1 MIKSAAIT
9 KIKTISPWQKVRLEK
24 RKVRKQQAI
33 ERKLIK
39 QVHPSPIGQSIE
51 VYQEV
56 IKEPIKEISATEPS
70 REEMMQQADK
80 IGLVIDKRWKNS
92 TLLNRINETMGV

>member
-9 KIKTISPWQKVRLEK
+9 KVKTISPWQKVRLEK

-39 QVHPSPIGQSIE
+39 QVHPSPIGHSIE

-56 IKEPIKEISATEPS
+56 IKEPIKEIS
-70 REEMMQQADK
+70 REEMVQQADK

>member
-24 RKVRKQQAI
+24 RKIRKQQAI

-56 IKEPIKEISATEPS
+56 IKEPIKEPIKEIS
-70 REEMMQQADK
+70 REEMVQQADK
-80 IGLVIDKRWKNS
+80 IGLVIDKRWKDS

>member
-9 KIKTISPWQKVRLEK
+9 KVKNISPWQKVRLEK

-56 IKEPIKEISATEPS
+56 IKEPLKEVS
-70 REEMMQQADK
+70 REEMVQQADK
-80 IGLVIDKRWKNS
+80 IGLVIDKRWKDS

>member
-9 KIKTISPWQKVRLEK
+9 KVKNISPWQKVRLEK
-24 RKVRKQQAI
+24 RKVRKQQAL

-51 VYQEV
+51 VYAEPIKEV
-56 IKEPIKEISATEPS
+56 IKEVS
-70 REEMMQQADK
+70 REEMVQQADK
-80 IGLVIDKRWKNS
+80 IGLVIDKRWKDS

>member
-9 KIKTISPWQKVRLEK
+9 KVKTISPWQKVRLEK
-24 RKVRKQQAI
+24 RKIRKQQAI
-33 ERKLIK
+33 ERKLNK

-56 IKEPIKEISATEPS
+56 IKEPIKEIS

>member
-56 IKEPIKEISATEPS
+56 IKEPIKDIS
-70 REEMMQQADK
+70 REEMVQQADK
-80 IGLVIDKRWKNS
+80 IGLVIDKRWKDS

>member
-56 IKEPIKEISATEPS
+56 VKEPIKEPT
-70 REEMMQQADK
+70 REEMVQQADK
-80 IGLVIDKRWKNS
+80 IGLVIDKRWKDS

>member
-9 KIKTISPWQKVRLEK
+9 KVKTISPWQKVRLEK

-33 ERKLIK
+33 ERKLNK
-39 QVHPSPIGQSIE
+39 QVHPSPIGHSIE
-51 VYQEV
+51 VYA
-56 IKEPIKEISATEPS
+56 EPIKEISATEPS

>member
-56 IKEPIKEISATEPS
+56 IKEPIKEVT
-70 REEMMQQADK
+70 REEMVQQADK
-80 IGLVIDKRWKNS
+80 IGLVIDKRWKDS

>member
-56 IKEPIKEISATEPS
+56 IKEPIKEIS
-70 REEMMQQADK
+70 REEMVQQADK

>member
-9 KIKTISPWQKVRLEK
+9 KVKTISPWQKVRLEK

-56 IKEPIKEISATEPS
+56 IKEPIKDPS
-70 REEMMQQADK
+70 REEMVQQADK
-80 IGLVIDKRWKNS
+80 IGLVIDKRWKDS
-92 TLLNRINETMGV
+92 TLLNRINATMGV

>member
-9 KIKTISPWQKVRLEK
+9 KVKTISPWQKVRLEK

-56 IKEPIKEISATEPS
+56 IKEPLKEISRA
-70 REEMMQQADK
+70 EMVQQADK
-80 IGLVIDKRWKNS
+80 IGLVIDKRWKDS

>member
-9 KIKTISPWQKVRLEK
+9 KVKTISPWQKVRLEK

-51 VYQEV
+51 VYAET
-56 IKEPIKEISATEPS
+56 IKEPLKEVS
-70 REEMMQQADK
+70 REEMVQQADK
-80 IGLVIDKRWKNS
+80 IGLVIDKRWKDS

>member
-9 KIKTISPWQKVRLEK
+9 KVKTISPWQKVRLEK

-56 IKEPIKEISATEPS
+56 IKEPIKEIS
-70 REEMMQQADK
+70 REEMVQQADK
-80 IGLVIDKRWKNS
+80 IGLVIDKRWKDS

>member
-9 KIKTISPWQKVRLEK
+9 KVKTISPWQKVRLEK

-56 IKEPIKEISATEPS
+56 IKEPIKEIS
-70 REEMMQQADK
+70 REEMVQQADK

>member
-9 KIKTISPWQKVRLEK
+9 KVKTISPWQKVRLEK
-24 RKVRKQQAI
+24 RKIRKQQAI

-51 VYQEV
+51 VYQETIKEV
-56 IKEPIKEISATEPS
+56 IKEPS
-70 REEMMQQADK
+70 REEMVQQADK
-80 IGLVIDKRWKNS
+80 IGLVIDKRWKDS
-92 TLLNRINETMGV
+92 TLLNRINATMGV

>member
-56 IKEPIKEISATEPS
+56 IKEPLKAVS
-70 REEMMQQADK
+70 REEMVQQADK
-80 IGLVIDKRWKNS
+80 IGLVIDKRWKDS

>member
-56 IKEPIKEISATEPS
+56 IKEPIKEIS
-70 REEMMQQADK
+70 REEMLQQADK
-80 IGLVIDKRWKNS
+80 IGLVIDKRWKDS

>member
-9 KIKTISPWQKVRLEK
+9 KVKTISPWQKVRLEK

-39 QVHPSPIGQSIE
+39 QVHPSPIGQSIK

-56 IKEPIKEISATEPS
+56 IKEPIKEPT
-70 REEMMQQADK
+70 REEMVQQADK
-80 IGLVIDKRWKNS
+80 IGLIIDKRWKDS

>member
-9 KIKTISPWQKVRLEK
+9 KVKTISPWQKVRLEK
-24 RKVRKQQAI
+24 RKIRKQQAI

-39 QVHPSPIGQSIE
+39 QVHPSPICPSIE
-51 VYQEV
+51 DYAELIKEV
-56 IKEPIKEISATEPS
+56 IKDPG
-70 REEMMQQADK
+70 REEMEQQADK
-80 IGLVIDKRWKNS
+80 IGLVIDKRWKDS

>member
-9 KIKTISPWQKVRLEK
+9 KVKTISPWQQVRLEK

-51 VYQEV
+51 VYA
-56 IKEPIKEISATEPS
+56 EPIKEVIKDPS
-70 REEMMQQADK
+70 REEMVQQADK
-80 IGLVIDKRWKNS
+80 IGLVIDKRWKDS

>member
-9 KIKTISPWQKVRLEK
+9 KVKTISPWQKVRLEK

-56 IKEPIKEISATEPS
+56 IKEPLKAVS
-70 REEMMQQADK
+70 REEMVQQADK
-80 IGLVIDKRWKNS
+80 IGLVIDKRWKDS

>member
-51 VYQEV
+51 VYAET
-56 IKEPIKEISATEPS
+56 IKEPLKEVS
-70 REEMMQQADK
+70 REEMVQQADK
-80 IGLVIDKRWKNS
+80 IGLVIDKRWKDS

>member
-56 IKEPIKEISATEPS
+56 IKEPIKEIS
-70 REEMMQQADK
+70 REEMVQQADK
-80 IGLVIDKRWKNS
+80 IGLVIDKRWKDS
-92 TLLNRINETMGV
+92 TLLNRINATMGV

>member
-9 KIKTISPWQKVRLEK
+9 KVKTISPWQKVRLEK

-33 ERKLIK
+33 ERKLNK
-39 QVHPSPIGQSIE
+39 QVHPSPIGHSVE
-51 VYQEV
+51 VYAEV
-56 IKEPIKEISATEPS
+56 IKEPIKEVS
-70 REEMMQQADK
+70 REEMVQQADK
-80 IGLVIDKRWKNS
+80 IGLVIDKRWKDS

>member
-56 IKEPIKEISATEPS
+56 IKEPIKEVS
-70 REEMMQQADK
+70 REEMVQQADK
-80 IGLVIDKRWKNS
+80 IGLVIDKRWKDS
-92 TLLNRINETMGV
+92 TLLNRINATMGV

>member
-9 KIKTISPWQKVRLEK
+9 KVKTISPWQKVRLEK

-56 IKEPIKEISATEPS
+56 IKEPIKEIS
-70 REEMMQQADK
+70 REEMVQQADK
-80 IGLVIDKRWKNS
+80 IGLVIDKRWKDS
-92 TLLNRINETMGV
+92 TLLNRINATMGV

>member
-56 IKEPIKEISATEPS
+56 IKEPLKEVS
-70 REEMMQQADK
+70 REEMVQQADK
-80 IGLVIDKRWKNS
+80 IGLVIDKRWKDS